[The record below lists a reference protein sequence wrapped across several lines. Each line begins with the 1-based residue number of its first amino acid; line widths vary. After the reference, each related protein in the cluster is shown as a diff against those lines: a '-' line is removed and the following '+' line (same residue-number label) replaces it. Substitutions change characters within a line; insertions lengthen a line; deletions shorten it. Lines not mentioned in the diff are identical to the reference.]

1 MKYVSNMVASFEK
14 KLAIIL
20 MFAMAVI
27 VAAAVVFRYV
37 FNDPLFWAG
46 EVSIFLLIYITFIGG
61 SLGLKYKTQASVTLL
76 TDYLPEKVNKWIA
89 VFAHI
94 FMLAFMAILL
104 FYCIIWITS
113 PSVAIQRSS
122 AILLPMWIPY
132 AILPVGLLFATIHL
146 LDNLLDIL
154 ENKHKDHEMVTN
166 LHAAA
171 KESEEG

>member
-1 MKYVSNMVASFEK
+1 MKNISNMVASFEK

-61 SLGLKYKTQASVTLL
+61 SLGLKYKTQASVTLV
-76 TDYLPEKVNKWIA
+76 TDYLPEKINKWVAIL
-89 VFAHI
+89 AHI
-94 FMLAFMAILL
+94 FMLLFMAILL
-104 FYCIIWITS
+104 FYCFTWITS
-113 PSVAIQRSS
+113 SSVAIQKSS

-146 LDNLLDIL
+146 ISNMLDIMQNHHIDS
-154 ENKHKDHEMVTN
+154 EIVTN

-171 KESEEG
+171 KESEET